1 MLQYIDNDFLKS
13 LKDPISGEII
23 HIGDEDYYNS
33 IKGLI
38 SLLVAQDGFQQKTMG
53 QEDWWEVKELNGKP
67 VDYGIAMLGEIG
79 EAVDSLEFE
88 WWVNGKKTEDIQ
100 NLIVELIDALHFEL
114 SDIMRIF
121 NEVMD
126 SGNFTI
132 EERREY
138 LENTIR
144 QFGAGISNTFGF
156 ERAVCYED
164 NIYSRKEILELIK
177 MYTYTSLKK
186 YYDTNYQLIL
196 LNECSNSNIAEFM
209 LSLFKPVVLLFEIL
223 NCFGVSVREG
233 IDRYM
238 LKNALNQVRKLNGYK
253 EGTYEKMWISMTTGL
268 LVEDNVVAIE
278 HVFGKGFELTEM
290 IQELDNYYKDNVK
303 PSLI

>member
-13 LKDPISGEII
+13 LKDPISGDII
-23 HIGDEDYYNS
+23 HIGGEDYYDS

-38 SLLVAQDGFQQKTMG
+38 SLLTAQDGFQQKAMS
-53 QEDWWEVKELNGKP
+53 QEDWWKVKELNGKP
-67 VDYGIAMLGEIG
+67 VDYGIAMLGELG

-88 WWVNGKKTEDIQ
+88 WWANGKKKENIP

-121 NEVMD
+121 NNLVD
-126 SGNFTI
+126 SGNFTM
-132 EERREY
+132 EDRRKY
-138 LENTIR
+138 LEIAIR
-144 QFGAGISNTFGF
+144 QFGDDVSDSFGF
-156 ERAVCYED
+156 ERAVYYEN
-164 NIYSRKEILELIK
+164 NIYSRNEILELIK
-177 MYTYTSLKK
+177 LYTFTSLKK

-196 LNECSNSNIAEFM
+196 LNGDPNNNIVEFM
-209 LSLFKPVVLLFEIL
+209 LSLFKPVRIIFEIL

-233 IDRYM
+233 IDRYI

-290 IQELDNYYKDNVK
+290 IQELNNYYKDNVK

>member
-1 MLQYIDNDFLKS
+1 MLQYINNDFLKS
-13 LKDPISGEII
+13 LKDPISGDII
-23 HIGDEDYYNS
+23 HIGGEDYYNS

-38 SLLVAQDGFQQKTMG
+38 SLLTAQDGFQQKAMG
-53 QEDWWEVKELNGKP
+53 QEDWWKVKEINGKP

-88 WWVNGKKTEDIQ
+88 WWANGKKKEDIQ

-121 NEVMD
+121 NNLVD
-126 SGNFTI
+126 SSNFTM

-138 LENTIR
+138 LENAIR
-144 QFGAGISNTFGF
+144 QFGASISITFGF

-164 NIYSRKEILELIK
+164 NIFSRKEILELIK
-177 MYTYTSLKK
+177 FYTFKSLGKQ
-186 YYDTNYQLIL
+186 YDIINLDISI
-196 LNECSNSNIAEFM
+196 NV
-209 LSLFKPVVLLFEIL
+209 LFDPIRILFEIL

-268 LVEDNVVAIE
+268 LVEDNVVAVE
-278 HVFGKGFELTEM
+278 HVFGKGLELAEM